1 VPRPQRT
8 VFLLSP
14 ASLGGARARILLREA
29 AAFPLAR
36 RLRSP
41 DGAPLG
47 EVFAFLSGLYFRGKA
62 TYARAFARPPR
73 GTTGALVI
81 TAGGGLVGLDQP
93 VGAAA
98 LRAMAGVPID
108 QREQRYLEPLL
119 RDAVE
124 LERRCG
130 SRCRV
135 VLLGS
140 VATGKYVEPL
150 QAIFGGRLLFPT
162 AFVGRGDMSRGG
174 LLLRHADAGLEL
186 DYAPITGAVRHG
198 TRPAR
203 LPPRV
208 TADSSCSSS
217 WICRSRSASRWS
229 CPTRRCWRPE
239 RD

>member
-81 TAGGGLVGLDQP
+81 TAGGGLVGLDEP

-229 CPTRRCWRPE
+229 CPTRRRWRPE